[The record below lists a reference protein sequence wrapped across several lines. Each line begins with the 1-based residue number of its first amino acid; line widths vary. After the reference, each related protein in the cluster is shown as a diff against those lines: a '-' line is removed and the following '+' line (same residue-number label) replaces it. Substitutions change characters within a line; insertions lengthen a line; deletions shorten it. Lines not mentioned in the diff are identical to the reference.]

1 MVLGEGVEVRE
12 SIFIGHQETG
22 YLHGDGAPDVGRNS
36 VLKNCVVHSDV
47 VIGEGCVLT
56 NEAGVREHNGVDI
69 QSGLGYMIQDGIIV
83 FMPGTKVD
91 PGTVI

>member
-1 MVLGEGVEVRE
+1 
-12 SIFIGHQETG
+12 
-22 YLHGDGAPDVGRNS
+22 